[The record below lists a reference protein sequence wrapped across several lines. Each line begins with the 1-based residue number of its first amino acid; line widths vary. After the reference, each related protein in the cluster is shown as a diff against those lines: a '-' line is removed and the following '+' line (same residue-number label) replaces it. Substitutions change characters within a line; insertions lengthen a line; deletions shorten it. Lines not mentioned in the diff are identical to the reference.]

1 MKNRHA
7 FDILCVLQGKN
18 KHLCI
23 GLDPNKLPQGLV
35 YGDSPGLAMYEYN
48 RKIVDATKHVAA
60 AYKPNFCFYE
70 RYGAKGLEALEQT
83 CKYVLENA
91 PHALL
96 ILDRKAGDI
105 GSTNEGTAHYAFDV
119 LNADAIT
126 LHNYM
131 GSEAMRPFLEREE
144 KLNFV
149 LCATSNPGAS
159 QFQNLAILHT
169 EEGGGDLYHD
179 VARVVESTWDKNGNC
194 GLVAGATNPHKI
206 TEIVQLAPN
215 LPLLIPGI
223 GPQGG
228 DLAATIKAVGTSMFL
243 INSSRGIIEASSGP
257 DFAEA
262 ARIAAEKL
270 NNEILACKQVAV

>member
-1 MKNRHA
+1 MKNRNA
-7 FDILCVLQGKN
+7 FDILGVLHENN

-23 GLDPNKLPQGLV
+23 GLDPNKFPKGLT
-35 YGDSPGLAMYEYN
+35 YTDSPGLAIAKFN
-48 RKIVDATKHVAA
+48 CSIINATKHLAA
-60 AYKPNFCFYE
+60 SYKLNFCFYE
-70 RYGAKGLEALEQT
+70 RYGARGLEALERT
-83 CKYVLENA
+83 CRYILEVA
-91 PHALL
+91 PDTLL

-105 GSTNEGTAHYAFDV
+105 GSTNEGTAHYAFNV

-126 LHNYM
+126 LHSYM

-144 KLNFV
+144 KFNFV

-159 QFQNLAILHT
+159 QFQNLAILHA
-169 EEGGGDLYHD
+169 EEGEGDLYHD
-179 VARVVESTWDKNGNC
+179 VARVVTSTWNKNGNC
-194 GLVAGATNPHKI
+194 GLVAGATNPYKI
-206 TEIVQLAPN
+206 TEIVRLAPN

-223 GPQGG
+223 GAQGG
-228 DLAATIKAVGTSMFL
+228 DLAATIKAVGASMFL

-262 ARIAAEKL
+262 ARVSAEKL